1 MNNIIMNH
9 FVQCH
14 PLSSGVIL
22 EYLGGIYSLKWRV
35 CKAEDKSE
43 QDYAERIL
51 RMFHDREIKASYI

>member
-1 MNNIIMNH
+1 MSNIMND

-22 EYLGGIYSLKWRV
+22 EYLGGIYCLKWRV
-35 CKAEDKSE
+35 CKAKDKSK

-51 RMFHDREIKASYI
+51 RMFRDR